1 MGISSLPAHQAAS
14 AAPAGLAPLPVD
26 ASARASAAL
35 DGAPTPGLLAGA
47 MREIVGH
54 CPHIEDTPFKLDTAM
69 LLSLIP
75 ETARPALRALH
86 ASFSTGGSL
95 ATACDDYFSGEHPD
109 DSSYRLLVELF
120 GPAPTRYATRPERLM
135 FAGVL
140 DRLVRFEFELVAAS
154 FVARDGFVA
163 DLRAQG
169 YDVAADRVQAE
180 FGSLVSAQ
188 DMSLRDLAY
197 CADIV
202 TAHKKSVAMMFP
214 DFKPSTRVEPRLP
227 GL

>member
-1 MGISSLPAHQAAS
+1 MGISSLPAHRATS

-35 DGAPTPGLLAGA
+35 DGAPVRGLLAEV
-47 MREIVGH
+47 MSEIVTRSPSIDDIPGSLGT
-54 CPHIEDTPFKLDTAM
+54 DT
-69 LLSLIP
+69 LLSLMP
-75 ETARPALRALH
+75 HAARPALRALH

-95 ATACDDYFSGEHPD
+95 ATACEDYFSGEHPD
-109 DSSYRLLVELF
+109 DPSYRLLVELF
-120 GPAPTRYATRPERLM
+120 GPAPTRYATRPERLI
-135 FAGVL
+135 FTGVL
-140 DRLVRFEFELVAAS
+140 HRLVEFEPALVAAS
-154 FVARDGFVA
+154 IGARDSLMA

-169 YDVAADRVQAE
+169 YSDAADRLEKDFPHIASTKDVY
-180 FGSLVSAQ
+180 
-188 DMSLRDLAY
+188 LRDLAR

-202 TAHKKSVAMMFP
+202 NAHKQVIAMTLP